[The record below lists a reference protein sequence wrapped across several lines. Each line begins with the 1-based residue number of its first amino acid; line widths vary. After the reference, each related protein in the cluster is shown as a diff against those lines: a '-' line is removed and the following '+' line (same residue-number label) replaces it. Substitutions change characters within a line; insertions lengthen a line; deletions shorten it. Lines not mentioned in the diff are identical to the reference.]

1 MENET
6 EMISLDADD
15 IKRRIFTVR
24 GKQVMLDR
32 DLAEYF
38 GTTTGNLN
46 RAMKRNIKRFPDKFC
61 FQITADEC
69 SRLQIGILK
78 KGRGSNIKYLPYV
91 YTEQGIAN
99 WTCGMYGMCVTNCNP
114 RDWEDYDAIV
124 QKKTTLKN
132 N

>member
-1 MENET
+1 MDSRQALFE
-6 EMISLDADD
+6 SL
-15 IKRRIFTVR
+15 
-24 GKQVMLDR
+24 QS
-32 DLAEYF
+32 
-38 GTTTGNLN
+38 
-46 RAMKRNIKRFPDKFC
+46 FPASFC
-61 FQITADEC
+61 FLLTKDVC
-69 SRLQIGILK
+69 SRFQIGILK